1 MELFRCS
8 PLRSIEPVRGEGCYV
23 WDQSGKKYLDLL
35 SGLWCLGLGY
45 SHPGFNAAVRGQLD
59 KLINV
64 GTGIVP
70 EEIYEA
76 MEALRTIT
84 PAALKRVVFLSS
96 GSEAVEFSLKAACA
110 ATGRSRIVGLERGY
124 YGATSRTFVLSAAGR
139 QVDYIPHSKDPQIT
153 SPFCTQCPI
162 QQTYPDCKFEC
173 LHASV
178 KRIAEELDVE
188 NIAAVIFEPVQA
200 GPGVMVPPPG
210 YLQALAELV
219 QSWGALLISEEVTT
233 GMGRTGR
240 WFGFEHGGIIPDILV
255 LGKILGNGFPV
266 SAVITTEAVEEAC
279 MDKVRHVQ
287 SHQNDALSGKVVTT
301 TIQIMQAEGLIEQ
314 SARMGDYLLD
324 GLQQLC
330 DKHSIVSE
338 ARGCGLIAG
347 LELQPGAEEAGLQ
360 LYEALADEGIIIDYQ
375 PHTRTFRFLPAFV
388 ITQADIDVV
397 IHTLDKLITHL

>member
-8 PLRSIEPVRGEGCYV
+8 PFRSVEPVRGEGCNV
-23 WDQSGKKYLDLL
+23 WDQDGKKYLDLL

-45 SHPGFNAAVRGQLD
+45 SHPGFNVAVREQLD
-59 KLINV
+59 KLVNV

-76 MEALRTIT
+76 MDALRTIT
-84 PAALKRVVFLSS
+84 PSTLKRVTFLSS
-96 GSEAVEFSLKAACA
+96 GSEAVEFALKVVCA
-110 ATGRSRIVGLERGY
+110 ATGRSRVIGLEQGY

-139 QVDYIPHSKDPQIT
+139 RVDYIPRNEDPQIT

-162 QQTYPDCKFEC
+162 QQTYPDCNFEC
-173 LHASV
+173 LHTSA
-178 KRIAEELDVE
+178 KRIEEELDVE
-188 NIAAVIFEPVQA
+188 DIAAVIFEPVQA

-210 YLQALAELV
+210 YLPALADLV
-219 QSWGALLISEEVTT
+219 QRWGALLISEEVTT

-240 WFGFEHGGIIPDILV
+240 WFGFEHGGINPDILV
-255 LGKILGNGFPV
+255 LGKILGNGLPV

-279 MDKVRHVQ
+279 VGKVRHVQ
-287 SHQNDALSGKVVTT
+287 SHQNDPLSGKIVTT
-301 TIQIMQAEGLIEQ
+301 VIQIMKAEGLVEQ
-314 SARMGDYLLD
+314 SASMGDYLLE

-330 DKHSIVSE
+330 DKHSVVSE

-347 LELQPGAEEAGLQ
+347 LQLRPSAEEFGAQ
-360 LYEALADEGIIIDYQ
+360 LYEALTDEGIIIDYQ

-388 ITQADIDVV
+388 ITETELDVV
-397 IHTLDKLITHL
+397 LNTLDLQLSHL